1 MCAGWSIGLI
11 MKGLKK
17 ISGALVLDQDSPLT
31 SLTFQFPD
39 YVVWQKECSSR
50 PEIVQQASYWKQ
62 KLRRYHRLELEPD
75 LPDADRANCDASII
89 SNLLPRNLTDRLRD
103 FSNAQGG
110 TFFTTTLAA
119 CLTLL
124 RRYTGMDDVAVGSPL
139 AGRSRADLEGLVGQ
153 FVNHIVLRADASGD
167 PMFPEFENR
176 VRDAVWEA
184 FSNQEVPFENV
195 VKALQP
201 GKNLYREPFFL
212 VNFICQ
218 REYGRAATFNFDF
231 AGIRMS
237 TMPCKTQGALY
248 DLNFFLVEREAG
260 WRLSLEYR
268 TRLYSAPTANAL
280 LDNFKRVL
288 EAVAEIPQDQLS
300 NLTLENLP

>member
-11 MKGLKK
+11 MEELQK
-17 ISGALVLDQDSPLT
+17 IYAARALDQQSPLT
-31 SLTFQFPD
+31 ALTLQFPD
-39 YVVWQKECSSR
+39 YLVWQKECAPR
-50 PEIVQQASYWKQ
+50 PEIAQQASYWKQ
-62 KLRRYHRLELEPD
+62 KLRRYHRLELKPD
-75 LPDADRANCDASII
+75 LPTADRASCDASIM
-89 SNLLPRNLTDRLRD
+89 SHWLPRDLTDRLRD
-103 FSNAQGG
+103 FSTAQGG

-237 TMPCKTQGALY
+237 TMPSKTQGALY

-260 WRLSLEYR
+260 WRLSLEYK
-268 TRLYSAPTANAL
+268 TSLYKPETAQSFLDHFREL
-280 LDNFKRVL
+280 LEGIAANPDRRISEF
-288 EAVAEIPQDQLS
+288 A
-300 NLTLENLP
+300 